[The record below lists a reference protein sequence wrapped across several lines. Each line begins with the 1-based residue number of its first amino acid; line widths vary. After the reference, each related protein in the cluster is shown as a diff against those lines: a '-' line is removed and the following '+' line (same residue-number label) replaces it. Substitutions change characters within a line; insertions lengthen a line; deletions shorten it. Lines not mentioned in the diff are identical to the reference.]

1 VSPCFGSNSPS
12 LISSS
17 LQIPVDHRPKA
28 PLEVT
33 NRWAPHLPPPV
44 RAHLRELTGDRE
56 AAAADYRAAAK
67 LTDSAPEQRHLISR
81 AKIASDLENVASD
94 SENVA
99 SDVEIPESAPTPS
112 RKDTIT
118 PTTLQE

>member
-1 VSPCFGSNSPS
+1 MTTLNRAVAVAMVQGPEQG
-12 LISSS
+12 LAVVAALEADKRIARH
-17 LQIPVDHRPKA
+17 HRLLA
-28 PLEVT
+28 
-33 NRWAPHLPPPV
+33 V

-112 RKDTIT
+112 RKDTIP
-118 PTTLQE
+118 PTTTQE